1 MIIETGCLDER
12 RLSIYEHDV
21 INNEKVLIF
30 TVYCVRRDNGIWEFP
45 APQVFN
51 EGVYKNNQQAYEQQI
66 QSFRNDC
73 MASIPEETSVLI
85 SQINQLTKENEM
97 LMKAIAELDELV
109 EK

>member
-30 TVYCVRRDNGIWEFP
+30 TVYCVRRDNGMWEFP
-45 APQVFN
+45 APQIFN
-51 EGVYKNNQQAYEQQI
+51 EVVYNNNKTQYEATI

-73 MASIPEETSVLI
+73 LGSVDETSSVLFTEI
-85 SQINQLTKENEM
+85 ESLKKENEM
-97 LMKAIAELDELV
+97 LMLAIADLANTIN
-109 EK
+109 